1 MLNSYGSKFYRF
13 FGIDWERVFGRCFT
27 LSMNVKVFTEQL
39 DSSRQQRLQNDV
51 FSEVSHI
58 KFQGLGHKLNSILLT
73 FPNQRWV

>member
-1 MLNSYGSKFYRF
+1 MLNSYGLKFYRF

-58 KFQGLGHKLNSILLT
+58 KFEGLVTNSIL
-73 FPNQRWV
+73 FC